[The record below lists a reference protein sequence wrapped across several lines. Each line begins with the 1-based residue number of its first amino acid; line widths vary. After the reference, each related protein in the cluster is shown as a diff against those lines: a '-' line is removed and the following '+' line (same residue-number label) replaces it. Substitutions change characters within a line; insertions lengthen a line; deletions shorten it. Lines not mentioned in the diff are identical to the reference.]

1 MQIKPITMKYKGK
14 DNVDYIF
21 EYFDADS
28 FEHLPKNMCRQ
39 SYGIAFHGDKFLIVN
54 NIEKPDSYTP
64 VGGSIE
70 DGEHPDDTLVREI
83 KEESN
88 MKVLK
93 FKPIGYQKVTDTRG
107 IEEPYYQLRYFC
119 VVEPYGPFESDP
131 AGKVTEV
138 IECDTNDY
146 KRYFDWGEIGERI
159 IMRALELKKE
169 LSNK

>member
-1 MQIKPITMKYKGK
+1 MQIKPIINEYIGK
-14 DNVDYIF
+14 SGIKYIF
-21 EYFDADS
+21 EYYDSDS

-70 DGEHPDDTLVREI
+70 EGEHPDDALIREI

-93 FKPIGYQKVTDTRG
+93 FKPIGYQKLL
-107 IEEPYYQLRYFC
+107 IPEEQKNL
-119 VVEPYGPFESDP
+119 
-131 AGKVTEV
+131 
-138 IECDTNDY
+138 
-146 KRYFDWGEIGERI
+146 I
-159 IMRALELKKE
+159 I
-169 LSNK
+169 N